1 MLYPCIG
8 RICICHQVIYCSDLF
23 QQIAVLLAKR
33 QSTARRDHAMCLLPK
48 FPDDIRLQSA
58 EICLSLLLEDVRNR
72 HFLLCLYIK
81 VGINKLISKL
91 LGKCLSNRC
100 LTGTHI
106 TDQDNIIS
114 TLLPIDCILQCQIHF
129 IGQCLRH
136 RQIIPQFIC
145 KNALIEQH
153 LQAIYRWHAKL
164 LHLL

>member
-1 MLYPCIG
+1 MLHPRIG
-8 RICICHQVIYCSDLF
+8 RIRICHQVIYRSDLF

-33 QSTARRDHAMCLLPK
+33 QSTACRNHAMCLLPK
-48 FPDDIRLQSA
+48 FFNDICLQCP
-58 EICLSLLLEDVRNR
+58 EISLSLLLEDLRDR
-72 HFLLCLYIK
+72 HPLLCLDIK
-81 VGINKLISKL
+81 VGINKFISKL
-91 LGKCLSNRC
+91 PCKCLSNRC